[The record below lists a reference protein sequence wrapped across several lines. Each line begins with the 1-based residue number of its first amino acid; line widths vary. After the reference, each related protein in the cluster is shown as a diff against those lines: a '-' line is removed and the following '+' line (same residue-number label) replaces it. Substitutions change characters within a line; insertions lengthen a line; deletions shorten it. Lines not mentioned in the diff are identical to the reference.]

1 MNELVKSEFISKM
14 EEIAQQA
21 SALVSGSEESK
32 SVIIIATDFDGNGTM
47 SIIGCSGKNSEIAKG
62 LVAFGKD
69 KRTEAFFGMAAQEI
83 ALEKILALFDEKSEE
98 SDESEKDCEKVEK
111 EGE

>member
-1 MNELVKSEFISKM
+1 MKEVQKSEFISKM

-47 SIIGCSGKNSEIAKG
+47 SIIGCSGKNTELTKG
-62 LVAFGKD
+62 LVAFGQD
-69 KRTEAFFGMAAQEI
+69 KRTEAIFGMAANEV
-83 ALEKILALFDEKSEE
+83 ALEKIVALFDEKSEE
-98 SDESEKDCEKVEK
+98 GEKECEKVEK